1 MKTYLLFLG
10 LSLVGTTTICAQQT
24 TVPPA
29 VLQAFAARF
38 PTAPPAAWRREM
50 QPVRP
55 AYEYETHGD
64 FKARE
69 AFSTQEVY
77 EATFQLNGWKTS
89 VVLTPAG
96 LIQETETD
104 LAVQALPA
112 AVRASLARDFE
123 AYQVQEAATIVRADG
138 STVYEAE
145 VAQAGRTRDV
155 LFTADGRQAPE

>member
-10 LSLVGTTTICAQQT
+10 LSLVGTPTIYAQQT
-24 TVPPA
+24 AVPPV
-29 VLQAFAARF
+29 VLQAFVARF
-38 PTAPPAAWRREM
+38 PTAQPAAWRREM

-55 AYEYETHGD
+55 SYEYETHGD

-69 AFSTQEVY
+69 AFSAQEVY
-77 EATFQLNGWKTS
+77 EATFQLDGRKTS
-89 VVLTPAG
+89 VVITPAG

-104 LAVQALPA
+104 LAIQAMPA
-112 AVRASLARDFE
+112 AVRAALARDFE

-145 VAQAGRTRDV
+145 VAQAGRTQDV
-155 LFTADGRQAPE
+155 LFTADGRQAPQ